1 MPMCTWSIFVI
12 LPPLAVWYGAKLLR
26 RWQERNAILRV
37 LVKANIAGYERRRN
51 SGLYGPVLTL
61 PAPRK

>member
-12 LPPLAVWYGAKLLR
+12 LPPVAVWCGAKLIR
-26 RWQERNAILRV
+26 RWQERNSVLRV
-37 LVKANIAGYERRRN
+37 LVKANVSGYERRRN